1 MAIVRTTTT
10 GNQMPDP
17 KKPTSGKDLNRPGG
31 RGLTQQRGSVP
42 NQAANRGQFINDVRA
57 EMRRVVWPTRDE
69 VRSGVIVTVLLLL
82 FFAFYIFGLDWVTE
96 RLLGA
101 VFTTKSS

>member
-10 GNQMPDP
+10 GNQLPDP
-17 KKPTSGKDLNRPGG
+17 KKPTAGKELNRPGG
-31 RGLTQQRGSVP
+31 RNLTQQRGGAPAQSG
-42 NQAANRGQFINDVRA
+42 NAGQFVNDVRT
-57 EMRRVVWPTRDE
+57 EMRRVVWPTREE

-96 RLLGA
+96 RILGA
-101 VFTTKSS
+101 VFTANSS